1 MNRTNE
7 VQAQADRISLEQ
19 FIEASSSAV
28 LRALDARRPPAD
40 GQGIGLP
47 TATIGIVIR
56 PSEPAS
62 LERALLAAPA
72 HGAVPP
78 SDQTMATAR
87 ASAEIH
93 SAFVRR
99 LRRQFAALNGDR
111 LALAVQALDGL
122 QSRQLLASWEVEG
135 FKSLLKE
142 AARPQARPAA
152 IADSIARL
160 NEQMRTR
167 PASPLGLTLA
177 GVVTEGPADEE
188 ALPAGERQPPTVQ
201 GDKAKACVSEGL
213 VGAILGAELAGGTAG
228 VVLPVVGA
236 VPGAVVG
243 AVVGG
248 AIGCAAGILASV
260 L

>member
-7 VQAQADRISLEQ
+7 IRPQADRISLEQ

-28 LRALDARRPPAD
+28 LRALDARRPPGD

-56 PSEPAS
+56 PAEPAS
-62 LERALLAAPA
+62 PERALLTAPA
-72 HGAVPP
+72 HGPVSPTDEA
-78 SDQTMATAR
+78 MATAL

-93 SAFVRR
+93 NAFVGRV
-99 LRRQFAALNGDR
+99 RRQFAALNGDKV
-111 LALAVQALDGL
+111 ALAMQALDNL
-122 QSRQLLASWEVEG
+122 QTRQLLAAWEADA
-135 FKSLLKE
+135 FKALLKE

-152 IADSIARL
+152 LADSIVRL

-177 GVVTEGPADEE
+177 GVVTEGPADKE
-188 ALPAGERQPPTVQ
+188 AGPSGDQPLTVR